1 MLGTVTAPKVFVIG
15 GTHGDEMPGIST
27 VKSIRAI
34 AQRAPLS
41 VEAIYGNAPAIVAR
55 RRYIDLDM
63 NRISR
68 SVADFKFDA
77 QDAIRIK
84 ELYDRYSFSRTRV
97 GIDLHTTES
106 NTGVMPIIVR
116 NSQFDYNI
124 NLAKAVK
131 RGTDKPV
138 RVLAPLLPTSG
149 EPENLIPNICERHL
163 GIEIGPVKHGE
174 QDYSVAREM
183 LGAVLSVNEHV
194 SAGASEIADP
204 IEVYT
209 PVGAIIAKEGFSV
222 KGDFVGE
229 DFKALSPDTVVMSGR
244 GEDVKAK
251 DAISISLIG
260 KLERGDLYPVFIG
273 EPVYLTEEVKK
284 VCVLCTKEEM

>member
-1 MLGTVTAPKVFVIG
+1 
-15 GTHGDEMPGIST
+15 MPGIST

-41 VEAIYGNAPAIVAR
+41 VDAIYGNIPAIAAR

-68 SVADFKFDA
+68 SVADFNFSA
-77 QDAIRIK
+77 QDAVRVK
-84 ELYDRYSFSRTRV
+84 ELYDRYSFSKTRV

-116 NSQFDYNI
+116 NGQFDYNI
-124 NLAKAVK
+124 NLAKAVQ

-138 RVLAPLLPTSG
+138 RVFAPHTPSSG
-149 EPENLIPNICERHL
+149 EPENLIPSICERHL

-174 QDYSVAREM
+174 QDYAVAREM

-194 SAGASEIADP
+194 SSGAPEIEAS

-209 PVGAIIAKEGFSV
+209 PVGAIVAKEGFIV
-222 KGDFVGE
+222 DEDFVGK
-229 DFKALSPDTVVMSGR
+229 DFESLSPDTIVMSSYT
-244 GEDVKAK
+244 EKKKAK
-251 DAISISLIG
+251 DVISVNLLG
-260 KLERGDLYPVFIG
+260 KLESGELYPVFIG

-284 VCVLCTKEEM
+284 ICVLCTKEEM